1 MAGYPPCR
9 ATGDQA
15 DAQTTKLAEPVA
27 FQHNDSVENRTAR
40 GSCCFGGGDGGLGL
54 ERARDMQEVEILDGL
69 RGERGKLIALSGAG
83 GL

>member
-1 MAGYPPCR
+1 LRHRQAAG
-9 ATGDQA
+9 AVG
-15 DAQTTKLAEPVA
+15 
-27 FQHNDSVENRTAR
+27 
-40 GSCCFGGGDGGLGL
+40 GGGDGGLGL